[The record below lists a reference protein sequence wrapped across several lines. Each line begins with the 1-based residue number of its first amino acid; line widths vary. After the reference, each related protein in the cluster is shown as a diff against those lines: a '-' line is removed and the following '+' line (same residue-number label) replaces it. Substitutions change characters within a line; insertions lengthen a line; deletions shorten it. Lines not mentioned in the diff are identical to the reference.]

1 MYYED
6 DLMPNQITSLL
17 INVSRTIKY
26 FRLQQKLSQEQLAQL
41 ADLDRTYISGIE
53 RGVRNLTIN
62 SLGNIIEA
70 LNVSYSDFFQ
80 KLITGEYDEL

>member
-1 MYYED
+1 MS
-6 DLMPNQITSLL
+6 NQITSLL
-17 INVSRTIKY
+17 INVSHTIKY

-53 RGVRNLTIN
+53 RGMRNLTIN
-62 SLGNIIEA
+62 SLENIIKA

-80 KLITGEYDEL
+80 KLIMGEYDEL

>member
-1 MYYED
+1 MS
-6 DLMPNQITSLL
+6 NQITPLL
-17 INVSRTIKY
+17 MNVSHTIKY

-53 RGVRNLTIN
+53 RGMRNLTIN
-62 SLGNIIEA
+62 SLENIIKA

-80 KLITGEYDEL
+80 QLIMGEYDEL